1 VLRWETTM
9 AKVLSI
15 SIITTAAKTAAR
27 LIVRCRQKFT
37 VAEVTA

>member
-1 VLRWETTM
+1 MFTFWSRAVRAVLRWATTM

-27 LIVRCRQKFT
+27 LIVR
-37 VAEVTA
+37 